1 MTNDDKGSEL
11 GLVIQ
16 WYPGHM
22 TKAMRMM
29 EKEIKLVDTILYVL
43 DSRAPF
49 SCVNP
54 KFETFIG
61 GKPIIY
67 VFNKCDLS
75 ERAKVDGWI
84 NYFKKENTK
93 CVVLDSTTSGS
104 GKKVENAIREVLKAK
119 IEKFKEKNMTPTLR
133 AMVIGVP
140 NCGKSTLI
148 NNLCGKAKTVTGNK
162 PGVTKGKQWVKIA
175 SGIELL
181 DMPGT
186 LWPAFDNNRI
196 AKHLAYIG
204 SIRDEVLDIP
214 SLALEFIGD
223 IREIDADILCKR
235 YSIQIESIDTN
246 LEVLEKIC
254 ESRKYLVRGGDYDY
268 ERCCGAI
275 ISDFK
280 SGKMG
285 NICLETVDQL
295 KLLTKKDRKGNKNV
309 WLWKWMPKKW

>member
-1 MTNDDKGSEL
+1 MADNKLT
-11 GLVIQ
+11 IQ

-22 TKAMRMM
+22 TKAFRVM
-29 EKEIKLVDTILYVL
+29 EKEIKIVDTILYVL

-54 KFETFIG
+54 KFASLIG
-61 GKPIIY
+61 DKPIIY

-75 ERAKVDGWI
+75 EKSKLDEWLK
-84 NYFKKENTK
+84 YFKKDNTR
-93 CVVLDSTTSGS
+93 CIIIDSTSSGS
-104 GKKVENAIREVLKAK
+104 GKKVENAIRDVLASK
-119 IEKFKEKNMTPTLR
+119 IEKFKAKNMAPTLR

-186 LWPAFDNNRI
+186 LWPAFDNNRV

-204 SIRDEVLDIP
+204 SIREEVLDIP
-214 SLALEFIGD
+214 ELSLEFIGD
-223 IREIDADILCKR
+223 IREINPDMLESR
-235 YSIQIESIDTN
+235 YNVTISSEDSN

-254 ESRKYLVRGGDYDY
+254 ESRKYVIRGGDYDY
-268 ERCCGAI
+268 DRCSFAI

-285 NICLETVDQL
+285 NICLESVDQL
-295 KLLTKKDRKGNKNV
+295 KLLTKKDRKGENNV
-309 WLWKWMPKKW
+309 

>member
-1 MTNDDKGSEL
+1 MSESKL
-11 GLVIQ
+11 NIQ

-22 TKAMRMM
+22 TKAFRVM

-54 KFETFIG
+54 KFESLIG
-61 GKPIIY
+61 DKPIIY
-67 VFNKCDLS
+67 VFNKCDIS
-75 ERAKVDGWI
+75 DKTKVDEWAK
-84 NYFKKENTK
+84 YFKKDNNR
-93 CVVLDSTTSGS
+93 CVMLDSTTSGS
-104 GKKVENAIREVLKAK
+104 GKKVESAIREVLKDK
-119 IEKFKEKNMTPTLR
+119 IEKFKSKGMTPTLR

-186 LWPAFDNNRI
+186 LWPAFDNSI
-196 AKHLAYIG
+196 VAKHLAYIG
-204 SIRDEVLDIP
+204 SIREEVLDIP
-214 SLALEFIGD
+214 ELALEFIKD
-223 IREIDADILCKR
+223 MREMDKAILENRFNIEID
-235 YSIQIESIDTN
+235 ENDTN

-254 ESRKYLVRGGDYDY
+254 ESRKYVVRGGDYDY
-268 ERCCGAI
+268 DRGCSAI

-280 SGKMG
+280 QGRFG
-285 NICLETVDQL
+285 NICLESVKDIH
-295 KLLTKKDRKGNKNV
+295 KLTKKDRKNERDV
-309 WLWKWMPKKW
+309 

>member
-1 MTNDDKGSEL
+1 MEERLD
-11 GLVIQ
+11 IQ

-29 EKEIKLVDTILYVL
+29 EKEIKIVDAIIYVL

-54 KFETFIG
+54 KFEILIG

-67 VFNKCDLS
+67 VFNKCDISDRTKL
-75 ERAKVDGWI
+75 EGWV
-84 NYFKKENTK
+84 NYFRKDNTR
-93 CVVLDSTTSGS
+93 CVLLDSTASGS
-104 GKKVENAIREVLKAK
+104 GKKVESAIREVLKEK
-119 IEKFKEKNMTPTLR
+119 IEKFRLKNMTPTLR

-162 PGVTKGKQWVKIA
+162 PGVTRGKQWVKIA

-186 LWPAFDNNRI
+186 LWPAFDNNRV

-204 SIRDEVLDIP
+204 SIKEEVLDIP
-214 SLALEFIGD
+214 ELALAFVGD
-223 IREIDADILCKR
+223 MRTMDKGILETR
-235 YSIQIESIDTN
+235 YSVTIDSEDTN
-246 LEVLEKIC
+246 LEIIEKIC

-268 ERCCGAI
+268 DRCCFAI

-285 NICLETVDQL
+285 NICLESIEDL
-295 KLLTKKDRKGNKNV
+295 KILTRKDRKGDKNV
-309 WLWKWMPKKW
+309 

>member
-1 MTNDDKGSEL
+1 ML
-11 GLVIQ
+11 IQ

-22 TKAMRMM
+22 TKAFRLM
-29 EKEIKLVDTILYVL
+29 EKEIKIVDVILYVL

-54 KFETFIG
+54 KFEALVG
-61 GKPIIY
+61 DKPIIY
-67 VFNKCDLS
+67 VFNKVDM
-75 ERAKVDGWI
+75 ADKDKVDEWAK
-84 NYFKKENTK
+84 YFSKNNTHK
-93 CVVLDSTTSGS
+93 CIMLDSTASGS
-104 GKKVENAIREVLKAK
+104 GKKIESTIRLVLKDK
-119 IEKFKEKNMTPTLR
+119 IEKYKLKNINTTLR

-186 LWPAFDNNRI
+186 LWPSFDNKKV

-204 SIRDEVLDIP
+204 SIREEVLDIP
-214 SLALEFIGD
+214 ELAMEFIKD
-223 IREIDADILCKR
+223 MRAMDQTILENR
-235 YSIQIESIDTN
+235 FNISIDEEDEN

-254 ESRKYLVRGGDYDY
+254 ESRKFLVRGGDYDY
-268 ERCCGAI
+268 DRGCLAI

-280 SGKMG
+280 QGKMG
-285 NICLETVDQL
+285 QITLESVGEI
-295 KLLTKKDRKGNKNV
+295 KLLIKKDNKRE
-309 WLWKWMPKKW
+309 KE

>member
-1 MTNDDKGSEL
+1 MEERLD
-11 GLVIQ
+11 IQ

-29 EKEIKLVDTILYVL
+29 EKEIKIVDAIIYVL

-54 KFETFIG
+54 KFETLIG

-67 VFNKCDLS
+67 VFNKCDIS
-75 ERAKVDGWI
+75 DRAKLEGWI
-84 NYFKKENTK
+84 NYFKKINTR
-93 CVVLDSTTSGS
+93 CVLLDSTASGS
-104 GKKVENAIREVLKAK
+104 GKKVESAIREALKDK
-119 IEKFKEKNMTPTLR
+119 IEKFRLKNMTPTLR

-162 PGVTKGKQWVKIA
+162 PGVTRGKQWVKIA

-186 LWPAFDNNRI
+186 LWPAFDNNRV

-204 SIRDEVLDIP
+204 SIREEVLDIP
-214 SLALEFIGD
+214 ELALAFVGD
-223 IREIDADILCKR
+223 IRSMDKSILEAR
-235 YSIQIESIDTN
+235 YSVSIDSEDTN
-246 LEVLEKIC
+246 LEIIEKIC

-268 ERCCGAI
+268 DRCCFAI

-285 NICLETVDQL
+285 NICLESIEDL
-295 KLLTKKDRKGNKNV
+295 KMLTRKDRKGDKNV
-309 WLWKWMPKKW
+309 

>member
-1 MTNDDKGSEL
+1 ML
-11 GLVIQ
+11 IQ

-22 TKAMRMM
+22 TKAFRLM
-29 EKEIKLVDTILYVL
+29 EKEIKIVDVILYVL

-54 KFETFIG
+54 KFETLIG
-61 GKPIIY
+61 NKPIIY
-67 VFNKCDLS
+67 VFNKVDM
-75 ERAKVDGWI
+75 ADKDKVDEWAK
-84 NYFKKENTK
+84 YFSKNNTNK
-93 CVVLDSTTSGS
+93 CIMLDSTASGS
-104 GKKVENAIREVLKAK
+104 GKKIESAIRLVLKDK
-119 IEKFKEKNMTPTLR
+119 IEKYKQKNINATLR

-186 LWPAFDNNRI
+186 LWPSFDNTKV

-204 SIRDEVLDIP
+204 SIREEVLDIP
-214 SLALEFIGD
+214 ELAMEFIKD
-223 IREIDADILCKR
+223 MRAMDKTILESR
-235 YSIQIESIDTN
+235 FNISIDEEDEN

-254 ESRKYLVRGGDYDY
+254 QSRRFLVRGGDYDY
-268 ERCCGAI
+268 DRGCLAI
-275 ISDFK
+275 VSDFK
-280 SGKMG
+280 QGKMG
-285 NICLETVDQL
+285 NITLESVSQL
-295 KLLTKKDRKGNKNV
+295 KLLTKKDNKRED
-309 WLWKWMPKKW
+309 K

>member
-1 MTNDDKGSEL
+1 MI
-11 GLVIQ
+11 IQ

-22 TKAMRMM
+22 TKAFRLM
-29 EKEIKLVDTILYVL
+29 EKEIKIVDVILYVL

-54 KFETFIG
+54 KFETLIG
-61 GKPIIY
+61 DKPIIY
-67 VFNKCDLS
+67 VFNKCDMADMTRV
-75 ERAKVDGWI
+75 EEW
-84 NYFKKENTK
+84 TK
-93 CVVLDSTTSGS
+93 FFGKDKNKCIKLDSTASGS
-104 GKKVENAIREVLKAK
+104 GKKVENAIREVLKSK
-119 IEKFKEKNMTPTLR
+119 IEKMKAKNINATLR

-186 LWPAFDNNRI
+186 LWPAFDNIRV

-204 SIRDEVLDIP
+204 SIREEVLDIP
-214 SLALEFIGD
+214 ELAIEFIKD
-223 IREIDADILCKR
+223 IRVLDKAILEKR
-235 YSIQIESIDTN
+235 YSIEIFDDMTD
-246 LEVLEKIC
+246 LEVLEEVC
-254 ESRKYLVRGGDYDY
+254 NSRKFLVKGGDFDYD
-268 ERCCGAI
+268 RGCASI

-280 SGKMG
+280 TGKMG
-285 NICLETVDQL
+285 AITLECIKEL
-295 KLLTKKDRKGNKNV
+295 KSLTIRNNRKEEK
-309 WLWKWMPKKW
+309 

>member
-1 MTNDDKGSEL
+1 ML
-11 GLVIQ
+11 IQ

-22 TKAMRMM
+22 TKAFRLM
-29 EKEIKLVDTILYVL
+29 EKEIKIVDVILYVL

-54 KFETFIG
+54 KFESLIG
-61 GKPIIY
+61 DKPIIY
-67 VFNKCDLS
+67 VFNKVDMADR
-75 ERAKVDGWI
+75 ERVDEWVK
-84 NYFKKENTK
+84 YFSKEVKYK
-93 CVVLDSTTSGS
+93 CIMLDSTASGS
-104 GKKVENAIREVLKAK
+104 GKKIESAIRLVLKDK
-119 IEKFKEKNMTPTLR
+119 IEKYKLKNINTTLR

-186 LWPAFDNNRI
+186 LWPSFDNI
-196 AKHLAYIG
+196 KVAKHLAYIG
-204 SIRDEVLDIP
+204 SIREEVLDIP
-214 SLALEFIGD
+214 ELAMEFIKDMRVLDKTILEKRFNISIEDGD
-223 IREIDADILCKR
+223 E
-235 YSIQIESIDTN
+235 N

-254 ESRKYLVRGGDYDY
+254 ESRKFVVRGGDYDY
-268 ERCCGAI
+268 DRGCASI

-280 SGKMG
+280 NGKMG
-285 NICLETVDQL
+285 QITLERVSDI
-295 KLLTKKDRKGNKNV
+295 KLLTIKNNKPSDGKKR
-309 WLWKWMPKKW
+309 

>member
-1 MTNDDKGSEL
+1 MENNLT
-11 GLVIQ
+11 IQ
-16 WYPGHM
+16 WFPGHM

-29 EKEIKLVDTILYVL
+29 EKEIKLVDTIIYVL

-54 KFETFIG
+54 KFEKLID

-67 VFNKCDLS
+67 VFNKYDMS
-75 ERAKVDGWI
+75 DSSKVDKWVD
-84 NYFKKENTK
+84 YFKKENTR
-93 CVVLDSTTSGS
+93 CVVLDSTASGS
-104 GKKVENAIREVLKAK
+104 GKKVESAIRDVLSPKIAK
-119 IEKFKEKNMTPTLR
+119 FRAKNMNPTLR

-186 LWPAFDNNRI
+186 LWPAFDNNRV
-196 AKHLAYIG
+196 ARNLAYIG
-204 SIRDEVLDIP
+204 SIKEEVVDIP
-214 SLALEFIGD
+214 ELSIAFIDD
-223 IREIDADILCKR
+223 IRQIDSGLLEKR
-235 YSIQIESIDTN
+235 YNILIDTKDSN
-246 LEVLEKIC
+246 LDVLEKIC
-254 ESRKYLVRGGDYDY
+254 ESRKYVVKGGDYDY
-268 ERCCGAI
+268 DRCSYAI

-280 SGKMG
+280 TGKLG
-285 NICLETVDQL
+285 KICLERVEEIK
-295 KLLTKKDRKGNKNV
+295 KLTIKDRKQEQNV
-309 WLWKWMPKKW
+309 

>member
-1 MTNDDKGSEL
+1 M
-11 GLVIQ
+11 VIQ

-22 TKAMRMM
+22 TKAFRLM
-29 EKEIKLVDTILYVL
+29 EKEIKLVDAIIYVL

-54 KFETFIG
+54 KFPSLIG
-61 GKPIIY
+61 DKPIIY
-67 VFNKCDLS
+67 VFNKSDLS
-75 ERAKVDGWI
+75 DISKVESWI
-84 NYFKKENTK
+84 NGYFRKQNTR
-93 CVVLDSTTSGS
+93 CIVLNSTASGS
-104 GKKVENAIREVLKAK
+104 GKKLENAIYDVCSDK
-119 IEKFKEKNMTPTLR
+119 IEKFKLKGINTNLR

-186 LWPAFDNNRI
+186 LWPAFDNNKV
-196 AKHLAYIG
+196 ANHLAYIG
-204 SIRDEVLDIP
+204 SIKEEVLDIP
-214 SLALEFIGD
+214 ELALAFVEEM
-223 IREIDADILCKR
+223 RMLNKSILENR
-235 YSIQIESIDTN
+235 YSICIEDEDTN
-246 LEVLEKIC
+246 LEVIEKIC

-268 ERCCGAI
+268 DRGCYAI

-285 NICLETVDQL
+285 KICLEKVEDL
-295 KLLTKKDRKGNKNV
+295 KLLTKKDRKGENNV
-309 WLWKWMPKKW
+309 